1 MPSDLV
7 LECSDLIPTVPTLIA
22 ADNCSIATVVFDE
35 QRVDGSCAN
44 NYELFRTWTATDAC
58 GNETSYTQIIDV
70 QDTTGP
76 VFVETLPEDT
86 YANCDGIPVAPTL
99 TAIDNCGAATVTYTE
114 TEVEGDCSNRYSLI
128 RKWTATDE
136 CGNQT
141 THTQTVYLACY
152 VTVYNA
158 VSANGDGSNDVFLI
172 EGIECYPN
180 NTIEIYNRWGVL
192 VYESKGYNNTDKS
205 FKGYSEGR
213 TTISPNQLLPT
224 GTYFYILKY
233 EYDLYGTNQQNIEK
247 AGYLYLQSN

>member
-1 MPSDLV
+1 MQLFAPKFSDILRYLLCHAGYDKQYYSSIFRSSFVSLRWPVRPS
-7 LECSDLIPTVPTLIA
+7 PNTVPTLIA

-128 RKWTATDE
+128 RKWTATE
-136 CGNQT
+136 SMIKLNKAIR
-141 THTQTVYLACY
+141 LKRWK
-152 VTVYNA
+152 
-158 VSANGDGSNDVFLI
+158 VSRL
-172 EGIECYPN
+172 N
-180 NTIEIYNRWGVL
+180 NSL
-192 VYESKGYNNTDKS
+192 
-205 FKGYSEGR
+205 
-213 TTISPNQLLPT
+213 
-224 GTYFYILKY
+224 
-233 EYDLYGTNQQNIEK
+233 
-247 AGYLYLQSN
+247 

>member
-1 MPSDLV
+1 M
-7 LECSDLIPTVPTLIA
+7 
-22 ADNCSIATVVFDE
+22 TVVFDE

-44 NYELFRTWTATDAC
+44 NYELIRTWTATDEC
-58 GNETSYTQIIDV
+58 GNETSHTQIIDV

-76 VFVETLPEDT
+76 VFVEALPADA
-86 YANCDGIPVAPTL
+86 YANCDGIPVAPEL
-99 TAIDNCGAATVTYTE
+99 TATDNCGTATVTYTE
-114 TEVEGDCSNRYSLI
+114 TEVEGDCTNRYSLV
-128 RKWTATDE
+128 REWTATDA

-158 VSANGDGSNDVFLI
+158 VSPNGDSSNDVFLI

-180 NTIEIYNRWGVL
+180 NSIEVYNRYGVK
-192 VYESKGYNNTDKS
+192 VYETSGYDNINRV

-213 TTISPNQLLPT
+213 STISSDQLLPT

-247 AGYLYLQSN
+247 SGYLYIQSN